1 MMTTTTIIQDKQP
14 ALILLDA
21 FGQVA
26 NGYVAAGNVAIPLA
40 QGTVLETE
48 FFPSSTPIQSLRV
61 RLATYCRSNHCHLS
75 IEIGSM
81 LLKMPAQSF
90 VDNQYLYIHLPVP
103 YQCEAG
109 QPLRIR
115 LYCEDATPEHM
126 LAVWCSRRLPMVQ
139 TQLQLQP
146 LHLPE
151 NIQPRISIV
160 IPVFNKALYTYN
172 CLLSLC
178 ATETQI
184 STEVIVVDNASSDET
199 AEMLAQLTGNF
210 HIISNKDNQGF
221 VNACRQG
228 AAIARGEFVLFL
240 NNDTQ
245 VMPDWLSSML
255 AVMDA
260 DPTVGITGS
269 KLIYPDGRLQEAG
282 GIIYSDASGC
292 NYGRFQDPSLPH
304 FNQDRL
310 ADYCS
315 GASLMIRKSLWEQL
329 GGFDQRYAPAYY
341 EDTDLCF
348 ATRAAGYKV
357 YYCHDSEVIHHEG
370 ITAGTDVTKG
380 YKAYQEINKQK
391 FIDKWREVLN
401 REHLPPQTPS
411 ELAALRLMHV

>member
-1 MMTTTTIIQDKQP
+1 MITPISQINDKQP
-14 ALILLDA
+14 ALVLIDG

-26 NGYVAAGNVAIPLA
+26 NGNIPAGDLPIALA

-48 FFPSSTPIQSLRV
+48 FFPSSAPIHSLRLRV
-61 RLATYCRSNHCHLS
+61 ATFCRSNHCHLT

-81 LLKMPAQSF
+81 VLKMPAHSF
-90 VDNQYLYIHLPVP
+90 VDNQYIYIHLPVP
-103 YQCEAG
+103 YHCEAG
-109 QPLRIR
+109 QALRIR
-115 LYCEDATPEHM
+115 LYSEDATPENM
-126 LAVWCSRRLPMVQ
+126 LAIWCSRRLPAVQ
-139 TQLQLQP
+139 QKLSLQA

-151 NIQPRISIV
+151 NNKPRISIV

-178 ATETQI
+178 ATETDI

-199 AEMLAQLTGNF
+199 AALLLKLTGNF
-210 HIISNKDNQGF
+210 FFISNQENQGF

-228 AAIARGEFVLFL
+228 AAMARGEFILFL

-245 VMPDWLSSML
+245 VMPNWLRTML

-282 GIIYSDASGC
+282 GIIYKDASGC
-292 NYGRFQDPSLPH
+292 NYGRFQDPTLPH

-310 ADYCS
+310 VDYCS
-315 GASLMIRKSLWEQL
+315 GASLMIRKTLWEQI

-348 ATRAAGYKV
+348 SARAAGYKV
-357 YYCHDSEVIHHEG
+357 HYCHDSEVIHHEG

-380 YKAYQEINKQK
+380 YKAYQEINKLK
-391 FIDKWREVLN
+391 FIEKWREVLN
-401 REHLPPQTPS
+401 REHLPAHTPS
-411 ELAALRLMHV
+411 EIAAQRLMQA